1 MSISLTTGTQL
12 FIAKTYGP
20 VVTMSAVSKA
30 TEAVATLGAGHAVIV
45 GDYLEVTSGWGKLDK
60 RVVRVKTVVTN
71 DVTFEGI
78 NTSGTT
84 YVALGGVG
92 SVRRITD
99 WDEIT
104 QIKDLSS
111 SGGDQQFAD
120 VTDLGSTVEK
130 KIPTTR
136 SAVTGSLTV
145 FDDPSLAWYATATL
159 ASDASLPTGLRFD
172 LTNGSKLV
180 ANTYVS
186 LLKVPQISKNEALT
200 TQLSFTYA
208 ADPVRYAT

>member
-30 TEAVATLGAGHAVIV
+30 PEAVATLGVGHAVIV

-92 SVRRITD
+92 SVRRITA

-120 VTDLGSTVEK
+120 ITSISDVVERK
-130 KIPTTR
+130 APSIR

-145 FDDPSLAWYATATL
+145 FDDPGLAWYATATL

-172 LTNGSKLV
+172 LANGSKLV
-180 ANTYVS
+180 ANAYVS

-208 ADPVRYAT
+208 ADPVRYTT